1 MVRRLTLKRYNVKLA
16 SHEKSPA
23 GGCLLDSRGPGV
35 AEIVESL
42 RRRPRLVPKSRI
54 LPEFEEGVR
63 ARGVPLSPPRENLPA
78 GIAVGRRHAVDNG
91 GRIARDFRDRALKR
105 RAVFR
110 IVDERHGV
118 ALRA

>member
-42 RRRPRLVPKSRI
+42 RRRPRLVPKAGVLRE
-54 LPEFEEGVR
+54 LEEVVEALR
-63 ARGVPLSPPRENLPA
+63 VQLSSPRENLPA
-78 GIAVGRRHAVDNG
+78 GIAIARRDAIADGRRVGRAISH
-91 GRIARDFRDRALKR
+91 
-105 RAVFR
+105 
-110 IVDERHGV
+110 
-118 ALRA
+118 

>member
-42 RRRPRLVPKSRI
+42 RRRPRLVPKSGI
-54 LPEFEEGVR
+54 LRELKEVVE
-63 ARGVPLSPPRENLPA
+63 ARGIQLSSPRENLPA

-91 GRIARDFRDRALKR
+91 GGGGPGFRTGEATPQTHL
-105 RAVFR
+105 
-110 IVDERHGV
+110 
-118 ALRA
+118 

>member
-42 RRRPRLVPKSRI
+42 RRRPRLVPKSGI
-54 LPEFEEGVR
+54 LRELEEVVE
-63 ARGVPLSPPRENLPA
+63 ARGIQLSSPRENLPA

-91 GRIARDFRDRALKR
+91 GRIARDFRDRCR
-105 RAVFR
+105 PPPR
-110 IVDERHGV
+110 G
-118 ALRA
+118 